1 MQMLNLDVTMVIMA
15 IIEDTNLIPIFPI
28 PHLHTTT
35 HLTPTANPHTATANP
50 HTATANPHTATANPH
65 TATAS
70 HHTVTASPHT
80 TPTAATTTR
89 EAIFSENWLS

>member
-1 MQMLNLDVTMVIMA
+1 MQMLKLDVTMVIMA

-50 HTATANPHTATANPH
+50 HTATANPHTATA
-65 TATAS
+65 S
-70 HHTVTASPHT
+70 HHTVTANPHT
-80 TPTAATTTR
+80 TPTATTTTR
-89 EAIFSENWLS
+89 EAISSENWLS